1 MQLGKA
7 KKGAN
12 DFLDSLRA
20 EGELV
25 DTNNGFSRENGPSAA
40 QTTVKAPSEPL
51 SIQAEEKVRAII
63 SNNGG
68 VEELEIN
75 GTISIQV
82 PPLPP
87 PHSPTQTP
95 SIHTTPPFP
104 LASNLLT

>member
-25 DTNNGFSRENGPSAA
+25 DTNNGFAKDNGKPAA
-40 QTTVKAPSEPL
+40 AGQPVIKAVAEPL
-51 SIQAEEKVRAII
+51 FISAEEKVRAVI

-75 GTISIQV
+75 GTISLQV
-82 PPLPP
+82 KYSLRKDM
-87 PHSPTQTP
+87 
-95 SIHTTPPFP
+95 
-104 LASNLLT
+104 